1 MLPILLNVAIE
12 LWEYINGQLEFV
24 EPHLPDDA
32 VTGKSRIVKFDI
44 TPNCWM
50 PGCHQGQEKRARPRA
65 SIDI

>member
-44 TPNCWM
+44 TPKCYL
-50 PGCHQGQEKRARPRA
+50 
-65 SIDI
+65 IDA